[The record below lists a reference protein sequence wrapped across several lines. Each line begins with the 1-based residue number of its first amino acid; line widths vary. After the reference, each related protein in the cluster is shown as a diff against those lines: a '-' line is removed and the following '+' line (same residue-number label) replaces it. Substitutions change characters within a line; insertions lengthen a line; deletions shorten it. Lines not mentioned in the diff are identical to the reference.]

1 MHMAPIHPD
10 RPIDES
16 ARPEG
21 CFCARA
27 LVQRVRWG
35 TGLTQDAFARTFRL
49 DADAL
54 CEIEAGRTL
63 PDTALLAYLQVIEWR
78 PEAVL
83 DALDQDNKPV

>member
-21 CFCARA
+21 SFCARA

-54 CEIEAGRTL
+54 CEVEAGRML
-63 PDTALLAYLQVIEWR
+63 PDAALLAYLQVIEWR

-83 DALDQDNKPV
+83 DALDQEGRSI